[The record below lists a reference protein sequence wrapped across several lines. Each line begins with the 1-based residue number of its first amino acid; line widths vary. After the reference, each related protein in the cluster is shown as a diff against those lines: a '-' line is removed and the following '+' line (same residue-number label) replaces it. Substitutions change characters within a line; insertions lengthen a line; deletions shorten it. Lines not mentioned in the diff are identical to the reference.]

1 MNELG
6 NNTEQSFN
14 VRITSQVQWGIFGSV
29 STFEAVSKEK

>member
-14 VRITSQVQWGIFGSV
+14 VHITSQVQLGIFRSV
-29 STFEAVSKEK
+29 STFGTVSKEK